1 MKYLSLAEKTKQI
14 KEKKVEQMML
24 KKLETEV
31 TMNGMAEI
39 SRYTRKQIHFNT
51 NGRKR
56 KGGLDAKKGEI
67 TDGNKKESFL
77 DKNKSNCSNDGMK
90 LWNRK
95 EKGEKK
101 NKLKMEFQE
110 TAMQW
115 KGKEETQMMK
125 VQMKIS

>member
-14 KEKKVEQMML
+14 KEKIVEQMML

-39 SRYTRKQIHFNT
+39 SRYTIKQIHFNT

-115 KGKEETQMMK
+115 KEKEETRMM
-125 VQMKIS
+125 

>member
-77 DKNKSNCSNDGMK
+77 DKNKSNCSNDVMK

-101 NKLKMEFQE
+101 NKIKMEFQE

>member
-1 MKYLSLAEKTKQI
+1 M
-14 KEKKVEQMML
+14 
-24 KKLETEV
+24 
-31 TMNGMAEI
+31 
-39 SRYTRKQIHFNT
+39 
-51 NGRKR
+51 
-56 KGGLDAKKGEI
+56 DAKKGEI

-125 VQMKIS
+125 VQMKKS

>member
-39 SRYTRKQIHFNT
+39 SRYTRKQIHLNT

-77 DKNKSNCSNDGMK
+77 DKNKTNCSNDGMK

-101 NKLKMEFQE
+101 
-110 TAMQW
+110 TR
-115 KGKEETQMMK
+115 
-125 VQMKIS
+125 

>member
-14 KEKKVEQMML
+14 KEKIVEQMML

-115 KGKEETQMMK
+115 KEKEETQMMK
-125 VQMKIS
+125 VQMKKS

>member
-110 TAMQW
+110 MAIQW
-115 KGKEETQMMK
+115 KEKEEKQMMK

>member
-1 MKYLSLAEKTKQI
+1 MKYLSIAEKTKQI

-77 DKNKSNCSNDGMK
+77 DKNKSNCSNDVMK

-101 NKLKMEFQE
+101 NKIKMEFQE

>member
-14 KEKKVEQMML
+14 KEKIVEQMML

-31 TMNGMAEI
+31 IMNRMAEI
-39 SRYTRKQIHFNT
+39 SRYIRKQIHFNT

-56 KGGLDAKKGEI
+56 KGGLGAKKGEI

-101 NKLKMEFQE
+101 
-110 TAMQW
+110 T
-115 KGKEETQMMK
+115 
-125 VQMKIS
+125 S

>member
-90 LWNRK
+90 LWKRK

-101 NKLKMEFQE
+101 NKIKMEFQ
-110 TAMQW
+110 
-115 KGKEETQMMK
+115 
-125 VQMKIS
+125 

>member
-14 KEKKVEQMML
+14 KEKIVEQMML

-77 DKNKSNCSNDGMK
+77 DKNKSNCSKDGMK

-115 KGKEETQMMK
+115 KEKEETQMMK
-125 VQMKIS
+125 VQMKKS

>member
-1 MKYLSLAEKTKQI
+1 MKYLSIAEKTKQI

-101 NKLKMEFQE
+101 NKIKMEFQE

>member
-14 KEKKVEQMML
+14 KEKILEQMML

-31 TMNGMAEI
+31 IMNGMAEI
-39 SRYTRKQIHFNT
+39 SRYTRKQIHFNI

-115 KGKEETQMMK
+115 KGKEEMQMMK

>member
-1 MKYLSLAEKTKQI
+1 M
-14 KEKKVEQMML
+14 
-24 KKLETEV
+24 
-31 TMNGMAEI
+31 
-39 SRYTRKQIHFNT
+39 
-51 NGRKR
+51 
-56 KGGLDAKKGEI
+56 DAKKGEI

-77 DKNKSNCSNDGMK
+77 DKNKSNCSNDVMK

>member
-67 TDGNKKESFL
+67 TDGSKKESFL

-101 NKLKMEFQE
+101 
-110 TAMQW
+110 TR
-115 KGKEETQMMK
+115 
-125 VQMKIS
+125 